1 MRGYVPKSEDKL
13 NNTFTGATYDVD
25 GAAGVGN
32 LGDQLKNFASKIG
45 IDAGEVEPTSTGDK
59 MTLAPMI
66 KGDRLNPGGGT
77 TEAQKDGKV
86 NQINGVK
93 QTFSSDVDSSKEGMP
108 VYFKDLRDN
117 SYIFFRAYLEGIT
130 EDIAPSWSETNY
142 LGRSEG
148 VYTYERASRSIN
160 FTLKLYAQTRK
171 ELDAIWKKLNRI
183 TSLAYPEYAKDDLLS
198 GYLSTKDANQNVTKS
213 VSKTRMKP
221 PLTKFRLGEMFGTT
235 NNELLGFIETISY
248 SIPEGSTWETESGAR
263 VPKHIFATLTY
274 KVIHGEV
281 PGLYN
286 EKGDE
291 YSFYGITDSLG

>member
-1 MRGYVPKSEDKL
+1 MSSVCLSASSNFITVELKEPFSAKSNKTFSEFSIILLPDKL
-13 NNTFTGATYDVD
+13 ISF
-25 GAAGVGN
+25 N
-32 LGDQLKNFASKIG
+32 L
-45 IDAGEVEPTSTGDK
+45 T
-59 MTLAPMI
+59 
-66 KGDRLNPGGGT
+66 
-77 TEAQKDGKV
+77 
-86 NQINGVK
+86 
-93 QTFSSDVDSSKEGMP
+93 
-108 VYFKDLRDN
+108 
-117 SYIFFRAYLEGIT
+117 
-130 EDIAPSWSETNY
+130 
-142 LGRSEG
+142 
-148 VYTYERASRSIN
+148 
-160 FTLKLYAQTRK
+160 LYAHTAE
-171 ELDAIWKKLNRI
+171 ELTKIYAKMNKL
-183 TSLAYPEYAKDDLLS
+183 TSLCYPEYAKDDLLS